1 MEDERIGTVT
11 HYFAEP
17 GVGAIELQARLRVG
31 DVVAFRGATTDF
43 RQEIR
48 SMELD
53 HEQVDAAGAGS
64 EIAVK
69 VEDRVRE
76 GDEVH
81 RVETAGG

>member
-81 RVETAGG
+81 RVEAAGG